1 MLSGSKQRSWRESAS
16 RMSKMSVSR
25 ALVELKTLEKRIQKS
40 LDHLNPVGLM
50 LGQKP
55 ESAIQNRQEFEK
67 SAQAGFQQV
76 KDLIQRRRQ
85 IKNAIVQ
92 SNAITQ
98 VQIAGEKMTMAAAI
112 ERKSSIALEK
122 ELKNNLWK
130 KYSEK
135 ATQLEEHNQKVN
147 RQLFQLLQATYA
159 KPEHEVKPEDH
170 DTIAIPFKE
179 NNLASLIDPLQLKA
193 TLFAL
198 EAQIDAFEAEVDIA
212 LTETNARTEIEVPD

>member
-1 MLSGSKQRSWRESAS
+1 MAKI
-16 RMSKMSVSR
+16 SVSR

-40 LDHLNPVGLM
+40 IENLEPIGLM

-55 ESAIQNRQEFEK
+55 EATIQNRQDFEK
-67 SAQAGFQQV
+67 SAQAGYQQIQS
-76 KDLIQRRRQ
+76 LIRRRRQ

-92 SNAITQ
+92 SNALTQ
-98 VQIAGEKMTMAAAI
+98 VQIVGERMTVAEAI

-122 ELKNNLWK
+122 ELKTNLWK
-130 KYSEK
+130 KYSDK
-135 ATQLEEHNQKVN
+135 TTQLEEHNQKVN

-159 KPEHEVKPEDH
+159 KPEQDVRTEDH

-198 EAQIDAFEAEVDIA
+198 DASIDAFEAEVDIA
-212 LTETNARTEIEVPD
+212 LTESNARTEVEVAD